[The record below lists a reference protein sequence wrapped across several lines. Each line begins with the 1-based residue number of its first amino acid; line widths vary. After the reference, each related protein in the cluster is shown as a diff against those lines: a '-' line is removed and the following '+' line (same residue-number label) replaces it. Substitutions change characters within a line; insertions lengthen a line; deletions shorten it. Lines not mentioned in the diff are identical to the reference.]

1 MSQFHTKLTTH
12 CPLHIILQKKELR
25 IILLIRRIYNWMS
38 ALCMLKTLLCNGLD
52 FELWIF
58 FTILYYSDRILSAL
72 QQLGMDAVVLLR
84 S

>member
-1 MSQFHTKLTTH
+1 MCNKIYHSMSQFHTKLTTH

-58 FTILYYSDRILSAL
+58 L
-72 QQLGMDAVVLLR
+72 QSYTTVIASCQR
-84 S
+84 YNN